1 MLSACV
7 ALVAACDLQPRI
19 VSLPDSVGDF
29 ISDRYPALLA
39 DPETQPEIY
48 NSAASDY
55 GVYAS
60 PELYGSVESDDYIMY
75 ADINDYM
82 FPAQAADAPAATAAP
97 EEARIVARYSAPDD
111 GPTPEAD
118 SAPDEY
124 LVVPMYG
131 GARDSHQIKVVAGDT
146 LYTIA
151 RRYGATVEEV
161 AKMNNMSAP
170 YSLRVGQALRVP
182 GNGDIVLAADK
193 AAVPTKKTET
203 PAPARSAPP
212 PTPARVQLQTVT
224 VGAGDT
230 LYSISRKYS
239 VPVNDLAV
247 MNDLVAPFRLTVGQ
261 KLRVPNL
268 QAAAAAKA
276 QAAPAS
282 ASSAASGYGT
292 PKKAE
297 PARNATPAKS
307 DAAAKNNLKKEPQK
321 QAPAQSQKTAAAP
334 KAKISSDP
342 KQKLP
347 VIAARSSSKF
357 SWPVRGKILS
367 AFGTKPNGLVNDG
380 INIAASRGTTVKA
393 AENGVVAYAGNE
405 VKGMGNLIIIQH
417 SGGWMTVYAHLDSM
431 ALRRGARVNVGQKI
445 GTVGA
450 SGKVDRPQLHFEIR
464 KGTKA
469 YNPSQYLKK

>member
-82 FPAQAADAPAATAAP
+82 FPAQVADAPAATAAP

-111 GPTPEAD
+111 EPTPEAD

-170 YSLRVGQALRVP
+170 YSLRVGQTLRVP

-203 PAPARSAPP
+203 PAPARSATP

-282 ASSAASGYGT
+282 ASSAASEYGT

-297 PARNATPAKS
+297 PARVATPVKS

-321 QAPAQSQKTAAAP
+321 QTPAPAQKTAAAP